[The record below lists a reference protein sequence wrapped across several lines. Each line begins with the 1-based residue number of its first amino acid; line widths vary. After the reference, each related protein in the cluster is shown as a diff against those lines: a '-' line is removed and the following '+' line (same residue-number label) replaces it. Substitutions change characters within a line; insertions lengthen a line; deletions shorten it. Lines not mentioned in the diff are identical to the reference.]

1 MDTCGL
7 TGRFLLDGNSVYATP
22 FLAPGNSSLK
32 ELLLVV
38 VKERTLVLAMG
49 VALRAVRRA
58 KDAIIVW
65 VVGRSLLRVRVLAG
79 GGLWWQDRTGVME
92 KKNRKR
98 KKTD

>member
-65 VVGRSLLRVRVLAG
+65 VVGRSLLRVRVLEG
-79 GGLWWQDRTGVME
+79 GGCGGRIERG
-92 KKNRKR
+92 
-98 KKTD
+98 

>member
-79 GGLWWQDRTGVME
+79 GAVVAGSNGGDG
-92 KKNRKR
+92 KKK
-98 KKTD
+98 

>member
-1 MDTCGL
+1 
-7 TGRFLLDGNSVYATP
+7 
-22 FLAPGNSSLK
+22 
-32 ELLLVV
+32 LLVV

-79 GGLWWQDRTGVME
+79 GGCGGRIERG
-92 KKNRKR
+92 
-98 KKTD
+98 

>member
-65 VVGRSLLRVRVLAG
+65 VVGRSLLRVRVLGRG
-79 GGLWWQDRTGVME
+79 GGLWCRIERG
-92 KKNRKR
+92 
-98 KKTD
+98 

>member
-79 GGLWWQDRTGVME
+79 GLWWQDQTGVME
-92 KKNRKR
+92 KKK
-98 KKTD
+98 

>member
-79 GGLWWQDRTGVME
+79 GGCGGRIERG
-92 KKNRKR
+92 
-98 KKTD
+98 

>member
-65 VVGRSLLRVRVLAG
+65 VVGRSLLRVRVRPG
-79 GGLWWQDRTGVME
+79 GGCGAGSNGGDG
-92 KKNRKR
+92 KKK
-98 KKTD
+98 

>member
-1 MDTCGL
+1 MVTCGL

-65 VVGRSLLRVRVLAG
+65 VVGRSLLRVRVLG
-79 GGLWWQDRTGVME
+79 RGLWCRIERVME

-98 KKTD
+98 KKKD